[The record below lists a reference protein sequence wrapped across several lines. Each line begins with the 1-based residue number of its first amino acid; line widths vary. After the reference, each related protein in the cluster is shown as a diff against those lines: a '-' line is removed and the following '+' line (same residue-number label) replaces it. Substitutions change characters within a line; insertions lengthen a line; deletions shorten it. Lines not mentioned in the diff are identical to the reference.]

1 MKTKFFIFNCI
12 FLLSIFFVSCKKES
26 KKLPNNV
33 PTLEVKVQNHSWYYF
48 TENGFSP
55 VEKPKFAPQC
65 PSVPWTEAVRIS
77 SANSVNAKNGE
88 TQGYAVVNRLG
99 ILSFQ
104 NNKFDLSKDITLF
117 SDKTAGNLVF
127 YEDTPLFSVYKSTF
141 FNDSVQNA
149 TYKNDNSLHLF
160 LVQFDINT
168 KISYPIINCNN
179 ITNEENSEVTDFY
192 WDGKNWTCSI
202 KSVSNYKNNFSYIQW
217 KPNIPLLSISP
228 SNASASI
235 SVEESNVEKF
245 RELKAQKDF
254 ELAPERI
261 KKLLAGFSNSK
272 SFSVELKNIGGI
284 SPRNYQNQVATFKEK
299 ELKAKGILAES
310 WSCILFEDG
319 TLFIEGALP
328 GKHILREG
336 KPVAI
341 RLPKLPGGFV
351 YSDFVISGS
360 TLYAAWEETDF
371 YSIKRSGFL
380 VVDLDKTLYSKLI

>member
-1 MKTKFFIFNCI
+1 MKTKFLIFNCI

-26 KKLPNNV
+26 KKLPDNV

-77 SANSVNAKNGE
+77 SANSVNVKNGE

-104 NNKFDLSKDITLF
+104 NNKFDLSKDISLF

-141 FNDSVQNA
+141 FNDSIQNA

-254 ELAPERI
+254 EQAPERI

-310 WSCILFEDG
+310 LSCILFEDG

>member
-1 MKTKFFIFNCI
+1 MKTKFLIFNCI

-26 KKLPNNV
+26 KKLPDNV

-141 FNDSVQNA
+141 FNDSIQNA

-217 KPNIPLLSISP
+217 RPNIPLLSISP

-254 ELAPERI
+254 EQAPERI

-299 ELKAKGILAES
+299 ELKAKGILSES

>member
-1 MKTKFFIFNCI
+1 MKTKFLILNCI

-26 KKLPNNV
+26 NKLPVNV
-33 PTLEVKVQNHSWYYF
+33 PTLEVKAQNHNWYYF

-88 TQGYAVVNRLG
+88 TQGFAVVNRLG

-104 NNKFDLSKDITLF
+104 NNQFDLSKDITLF

-141 FNDSVQNA
+141 FNDSIQNA

-160 LVQFDINT
+160 LVQFDTNT

-192 WDGKNWTCSI
+192 WDGQNWTCSI

-228 SNASASI
+228 SNASTRKNKKTF
-235 SVEESNVEKF
+235 V
-245 RELKAQKDF
+245 
-254 ELAPERI
+254 RI
-261 KKLLAGFSNSK
+261 F
-272 SFSVELKNIGGI
+272 
-284 SPRNYQNQVATFKEK
+284 
-299 ELKAKGILAES
+299 
-310 WSCILFEDG
+310 
-319 TLFIEGALP
+319 
-328 GKHILREG
+328 
-336 KPVAI
+336 
-341 RLPKLPGGFV
+341 
-351 YSDFVISGS
+351 
-360 TLYAAWEETDF
+360 
-371 YSIKRSGFL
+371 
-380 VVDLDKTLYSKLI
+380 

>member
-1 MKTKFFIFNCI
+1 MKTKFLIFNCI

-26 KKLPNNV
+26 KKLPDNV

-141 FNDSVQNA
+141 FNDSIQNA

-254 ELAPERI
+254 EQAPERI

-299 ELKAKGILAES
+299 ELKAKGILSES

>member
-1 MKTKFFIFNCI
+1 M
-12 FLLSIFFVSCKKES
+12 
-26 KKLPNNV
+26 NV
-33 PTLEVKVQNHSWYYF
+33 PTLEVKAQNHSWYYF
-48 TENGFSP
+48 TENGFFP

-88 TQGYAVVNRLG
+88 TQGFAVVNRLG

-104 NNKFDLSKDITLF
+104 NNQFDLSKDITLF

-127 YEDTPLFSVYKSTF
+127 YDDTPLFSVYKSTF
-141 FNDSVQNA
+141 FNDSIQNA

-160 LVQFDINT
+160 LVQFDTNT

-192 WDGKNWTCSI
+192 WDGQNWICSI

-245 RELKAQKDF
+245 RELKAQKGF
-254 ELAPERI
+254 EQAPERI

-272 SFSVELKNIGGI
+272 SFSIELKNIGGI
-284 SPRNYQNQVATFKEK
+284 SPRDYQNQVATFKEE

-380 VVDLDKTLYSKLI
+380 VVDLDKTLYNKLI